1 MVLTHFQPL
10 DIATD
15 RCKGCELCI
24 GVCPHHVLALDESVV
39 NALGY
44 HPVELT
50 DPAGCTSEWSPEFLE
65 LWDIEEDGR
74 VVYEAW
80 LYMSDSGTF
89 YHAGTTR
96 ECCQII
102 QCGISE
108 AGDAL
113 EQALFLAVQRARE
126 EHSGSTPAG
135 IEPWR

>member
-50 DPAGCTSEWSPEFLE
+50 DPAGCTSCVICARICPDTVFA
-65 LWDIEEDGR
+65 
-74 VVYEAW
+74 VY
-80 LYMSDSGTF
+80 
-89 YHAGTTR
+89 
-96 ECCQII
+96 
-102 QCGISE
+102 
-108 AGDAL
+108 
-113 EQALFLAVQRARE
+113 ARPK
-126 EHSGSTPAG
+126 GAD
-135 IEPWR
+135 R